1 MTEVPAPHGIP
12 ALDTRTPL
20 ARVYEAAACRT
31 QSELAAILGIR
42 QSSISDAKKRG
53 AVPAEWLLK
62 LLLLK
67 GINPVWV
74 LTGQGSQWLQPAEQM
89 PVLLPLAASGCV
101 CTPEGFSTEA
111 LLKELL
117 RRALHMQG

>member
-1 MTEVPAPHGIP
+1 MTNHTSFPLPEPYAG
-12 ALDTRTPL
+12 ACL
-20 ARVYEAAACRT
+20 ARVYEAVPCRT
-31 QSELAAILGIR
+31 QVELAEFLGIR

-74 LTGQGSQWLQPAEQM
+74 LTGQGSRWLQPAEQM
-89 PVLLPLAASGCV
+89 PVLLPLAVSGGV
-101 CTPEGFSTEA
+101 CTLEGFSTEV

-117 RRALHMQG
+117 RRALHTQG